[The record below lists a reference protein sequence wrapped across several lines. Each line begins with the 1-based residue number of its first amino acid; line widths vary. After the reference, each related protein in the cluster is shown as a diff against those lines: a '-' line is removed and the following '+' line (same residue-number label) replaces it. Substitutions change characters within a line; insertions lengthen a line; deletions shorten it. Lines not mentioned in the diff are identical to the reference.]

1 MNRLPRTRHS
11 VFSMHAHLVFV
22 VKYRRSVFDKVA
34 IDTLRAIFAV
44 ASNNINAQLI

>member
-1 MNRLPRTRHS
+1 
-11 VFSMHAHLVFV
+11 MHAHLVFV